1 MSDTQAPA
9 VASDA
14 LLDSDGCELAIGRT
28 YKIAS
33 APECTN
39 RFKCVALHDP
49 NGTMFVREHDGMVH
63 LGREFIEYRNGVGY
77 YNVSDTSNPA
87 VGGRESSSVP
97 CTGVVLPPDSEN
109 KAKGNSDE
117 LHLQR
122 LEAKHR
128 QDQRTHNPSNA
139 PFRRTMAV

>member
-77 YNVSDTSNPA
+77 YNVSDTSNAPHQARA
-87 VGGRESSSVP
+87 VASRPECGCSTIGGTP
-97 CTGVVLPPDSEN
+97 
-109 KAKGNSDE
+109 
-117 LHLQR
+117 
-122 LEAKHR
+122 
-128 QDQRTHNPSNA
+128 
-139 PFRRTMAV
+139 

>member
-77 YNVSDTSNPA
+77 YNVSDTSNPGVLRTRHLVTGTQEPV
-87 VGGRESSSVP
+87 VGGQN
-97 CTGVVLPPDSEN
+97 SEE
-109 KAKGNSDE
+109 K
-117 LHLQR
+117 
-122 LEAKHR
+122 
-128 QDQRTHNPSNA
+128 
-139 PFRRTMAV
+139 